1 MWIDKVMNTVTYPKI
16 LIPQF
21 DENLLCQ
28 CGNKFDPDNENLKV
42 ASETMVV
49 YYRTGER
56 VYNTKVMYRPT
67 EGMACRCQQ
76 HYDAN
81 EWMMWHCG
89 MGKMVDY
96 TVLHTF
102 LHSWVTAYCQYKS
115 IIHTSQSAG
124 LECSLNYE
132 TLHKATG
139 EFMRKLSFDFKVCY
153 TCLKCGVGSPYF
165 VVDAK
170 KVSIRKEYAKH
181 LSELDR
187 HEDDTQVLS
196 QGSKFVNYVFLASKK
211 ERDEVTKLAS
221 GVMDMEELIA
231 SEEITSENGKMLQEV
246 VTRFNEENPLL
257 LPKCYKN
264 YW

>member
-1 MWIDKVMNTVTYPKI
+1 
-16 LIPQF
+16 
-21 DENLLCQ
+21 
-28 CGNKFDPDNENLKV
+28 
-42 ASETMVV
+42 
-49 YYRTGER
+49 
-56 VYNTKVMYRPT
+56 MYRPT

-124 LECSLNYE
+124 LECSLTYE
-132 TLHKATG
+132 TLHKETG

-153 TCLKCGVGSPYF
+153 TCLN
-165 VVDAK
+165 AK
-170 KVSIRKEYAKH
+170 K
-181 LSELDR
+181 
-187 HEDDTQVLS
+187 VLS

-211 ERDEVTKLAS
+211 ERDEVTKLAT
-221 GVMDMEELIA
+221 GVMDMGEFIS

-257 LPKCYKN
+257 LPK
-264 YW
+264 